1 MVDSLFTS
9 TADLENVKPSCGTK
23 TRKGNKRKRTIAI
36 KNGYINF
43 IDVFRDLM

>member
-9 TADLENVKPSCGTK
+9 TADLENVKPSCGT
-23 TRKGNKRKRTIAI
+23 KRKRTIAI